1 LLSSENRAMTLALQT
16 PPKTSPEHSIASAT
30 IQTPAGQPVFK
41 SIFVSKTFWGIV
53 FTAVAAIAP
62 AVAEKIDTK
71 EKFQAKDAAQ
81 IVVILCGAASAIIG
95 RVDAGSV
102 YTPKYLPGPNKP
114 Q

>member
-1 LLSSENRAMTLALQT
+1 MTLALQT
-16 PPKTSPEHSIASAT
+16 PPKASEERSISPAA
-30 IQTPAGQPVFK
+30 IQTPAEQPVPK
-41 SIFVSKTFWGIV
+41 SIFASKTFWGVV

-62 AVAEKIDTK
+62 IVGEKIDAHQ
-71 EKFQAKDAAQ
+71 FLAKDAAQ

>member
-1 LLSSENRAMTLALQT
+1 LLSSEIKAMTLSLQN
-16 PPKTSPEHSIASAT
+16 PPNISTNNSVPDAAIRIS
-30 IQTPAGQPVFK
+30 AGQPVFK
-41 SIFVSKTFWGIV
+41 SIFASKTFWGIV

-62 AVAEKIDTK
+62 TVGEKIDAHQ
-71 EKFQAKDAAQ
+71 FQAKDAAQ

-102 YTPKYLPGPNKP
+102 YTPKFLPGPNKP

>member
-1 LLSSENRAMTLALQT
+1 MTVALQT
-16 PPKTSPEHSIASAT
+16 PPKVSVEHSISPAA
-30 IQTPAGQPVFK
+30 IQTPTGQPVLK

-62 AVAEKIDTK
+62 IVGEKIDAHQ
-71 EKFQAKDAAQ
+71 FQAKDAAQ

>member
-1 LLSSENRAMTLALQT
+1 LLSSENSAMTLALQT
-16 PPKTSPEHSIASAT
+16 PPKASAEQPT
-30 IQTPAGQPVFK
+30 SLTGQPVPK

-62 AVAEKIDTK
+62 IVADKIDHNN
-71 EKFQAKDAAQ
+71 FQAKDAAQ
-81 IVVILCGAASAIIG
+81 IVVILCGAASAVIG

-102 YTPKYLPGPNKP
+102 YTPKCLPGPNKP